1 MSIEE
6 LEQLLRVLEPT
17 INALARKAAKT
28 GGGRHEPNDVAQV
41 LREAIVR
48 DAGAYV
54 EASPPLR
61 FVMLRAVALSHARS
75 SRRRARV
82 ELTGLPRAH
91 DQLTA
96 TEAEPTM
103 DARDTLDRLSARLAA
118 LPPTQ
123 LRVVLD
129 VLEGRTSRES
139 AEALG
144 VTEETV
150 RWHRSRAVR
159 SLGEG
164 LADCS
169 LAELEAFAE
178 AMATAVEEESK
189 PYAPWPSPGARQKK

>member
-1 MSIEE
+1 MSTEDLDE
-6 LEQLLRVLEPT
+6 LLRVLEPT
-17 INALARKAAKT
+17 IAALARKAAKT

-48 DAGAYV
+48 DAEAYV

-82 ELTGLPRAH
+82 ELTGLSTAH
-91 DQLTA
+91 DQLPA
-96 TEAEPTM
+96 VGAESTM
-103 DARDTLDRLSARLAA
+103 DARDTLDRLSARLGA

-150 RWHRSRAVR
+150 RWHRSRAVK

-169 LAELEAFAE
+169 LVELEAFAE
-178 AMATAVEEESK
+178 AIVAAVEEGAK
-189 PYAPWPSPGARQKK
+189 PSATKGH

>member
-1 MSIEE
+1 VSTEDLDE
-6 LEQLLRVLEPT
+6 LLRVLEPT
-17 INALARKAAKT
+17 IAALARKAAKT

-48 DAGAYV
+48 DAEAYV

-82 ELTGLPRAH
+82 ELTGLSTAH
-91 DQLTA
+91 DQLPA
-96 TEAEPTM
+96 VGAESTM
-103 DARDTLDRLSARLAA
+103 DARDTLDRLSARLGA

-150 RWHRSRAVR
+150 RWHRSRAVK

-169 LAELEAFAE
+169 LVELEAFAE
-178 AMATAVEEESK
+178 AIVAAVEEGAK
-189 PYAPWPSPGARQKK
+189 PSATKGH

>member
-1 MSIEE
+1 MSTEDLDE
-6 LEQLLRVLEPT
+6 LLRVLEPT
-17 INALARKAAKT
+17 IAALARKAAKT

-48 DAGAYV
+48 DAEAYV

-82 ELTGLPRAH
+82 ELTGLSTAH
-91 DQLTA
+91 DQLPA
-96 TEAEPTM
+96 VGAESTM
-103 DARDTLDRLSARLAA
+103 DARDTLDRLSARLGA

-150 RWHRSRAVR
+150 RWHRSRAVK

-169 LAELEAFAE
+169 LVELEAFAE
-178 AMATAVEEESK
+178 AIVAAVEEGTK
-189 PYAPWPSPGARQKK
+189 PSATKGH